1 MVKEFEQLKLENQL
15 CFLLYAASREMTKQY
30 KPLLEAL
37 DVTYPQYLVL
47 LLLWDQDEISVKKMG
62 ELLYLDSGTLTPML
76 KRMEQQGLITRER
89 TAEDQRSVTVALTE
103 KGYSLKNKASDIP
116 ARIFAIS
123 GNNEEEY
130 QFLKA
135 SLSRLLNILHQHNEQ
150 KGALA

>member
-1 MVKEFEQLKLENQL
+1 MVKEFEQLKLDNQL

-47 LLLWDQDEISVKKMG
+47 LLLWEQDEMSVKKMG

-76 KRMEQQGLITRER
+76 KRMEQQGLVTRER
-89 TAEDQRSVTVALTE
+89 TAEDQRSVTVTLTE
-103 KGYSLKNKASDIP
+103 KGHSIKNKASGIP
-116 ARIFAIS
+116 ARIFELS

-130 QFLKA
+130 QSLKA
-135 SLSRLLNILHQHNEQ
+135 SLTKLLNILHQHNE
-150 KGALA
+150 

>member
-1 MVKEFEQLKLENQL
+1 MVKEFEQLKLDNQL

-47 LLLWDQDEISVKKMG
+47 LLLWEQDEMSVKKMG

-76 KRMEQQGLITRER
+76 KRMEQQGLVTRER
-89 TAEDQRSVTVALTE
+89 TAEDQRSVTVTLTE
-103 KGYSLKNKASDIP
+103 KGHSMKNKASGIP
-116 ARIFAIS
+116 ARIFELS

-130 QFLKA
+130 QSLKA
-135 SLSRLLNILHQHNEQ
+135 SLTKLLNILHQHNE
-150 KGALA
+150 

>member
-1 MVKEFEQLKLENQL
+1 MVKEFEQLKLDNQL

-47 LLLWDQDEISVKKMG
+47 LLLWEQEEMSVKKMG

-76 KRMEQQGLITRER
+76 KRMEQQGLVTRER
-89 TAEDQRSVTVALTE
+89 TAEDQRSVTVTLTE
-103 KGYSLKNKASDIP
+103 KGHSIKNKASGIP
-116 ARIFAIS
+116 ARIFELS

-130 QFLKA
+130 QSLKA
-135 SLSRLLNILHQHNEQ
+135 SLTKLLNILHQHNE
-150 KGALA
+150 